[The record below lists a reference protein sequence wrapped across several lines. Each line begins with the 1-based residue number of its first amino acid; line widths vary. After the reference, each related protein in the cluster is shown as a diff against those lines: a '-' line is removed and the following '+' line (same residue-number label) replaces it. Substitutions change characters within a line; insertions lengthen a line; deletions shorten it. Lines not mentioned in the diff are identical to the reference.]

1 MTYCREIEEN
11 CIPVYF
17 TPICLLKQNIYRNS
31 IKESTCC
38 SFYYRTSGST
48 TVVSLVVEA
57 QIKHFF
63 VVGDQDTAWEDSGES
78 YSYTI
83 HNMHAACMLQ
93 NMSIT
98 RAHVKYSCT
107 RYSSVYSTTT
117 DRYRYFT

>member
-11 CIPVYF
+11 CIPVYR

-48 TVVSLVVEA
+48 LVSLVVEA

-78 YSYTI
+78 YYITT
-83 HNMHAACMLQ
+83 CMLLVCSKICQ
-93 NMSIT
+93 S
-98 RAHVKYSCT
+98 HVHM
-107 RYSSVYSTTT
+107 
-117 DRYRYFT
+117 